1 MKGKPWQKHYDTG
14 VPTTLQPY
22 PNKTLL
28 DIVSETVQQRPD
40 HPALFFK
47 GRQLSYK
54 QIEKLSDTFA
64 SSLVD
69 LGVKKGDRIA
79 LLLANCPQF
88 IITQMG
94 VWKAG
99 CIAVPINPVYSE
111 RELEHALNECGAEIA
126 VVMTSSYDKVKK
138 VQHKTDLH
146 CLITTNIKEYLPIML
161 RILFTFFKEKK
172 GGHRIVLG
180 DGAIWL
186 RALLHQYDKHS
197 RPDISV
203 KPEDPALIIFT
214 GGTTGTPKGALGTH
228 ASLVMT
234 SIQLHTWFGV
244 LLKDWDDIIMLA
256 MPLFHM
262 YGNLGILGTGL
273 VGHNPLVLV
282 PDPRDI
288 GDIIFTI
295 NKVRPAFIPAVPTLL
310 NTLLNHPEVKSGSID
325 FKSVKLCISA
335 AAPLMSETKK
345 NFEELTHGRVVEA
358 YGLTESMLAA
368 VITPLQGT
376 YKNGSVGIPLPDVDV
391 RVVDVNTDKG
401 NLPAGEVGEI
411 VVSAPQ
417 LMQGYWQRPAETA
430 ETIRGGWL
438 YTGDIGYLD
447 EDGYIFIVD
456 RKKDVIKPSGF
467 QVWPREVEEVIA
479 SHPAVIEVG
488 VAGIPDER
496 QGEAVKAWIVL
507 RKDYTVS
514 IDEIRN
520 YCRENL
526 TAYKV
531 PKYVE
536 LCDSLPKSMVGKVLR
551 RELVS
556 ESLKSKS

>member
-1 MKGKPWQKHYDTG
+1 MNDKPWKEYYDAG
-14 VPTTLQPY
+14 VPKTLQPY

-28 DIVSETVQQRPD
+28 DIVSETAGQRPD
-40 HPALFFK
+40 HPALLFK

-54 QIEKLSDTFA
+54 QLEKLSDAFA
-64 SSLVD
+64 SSLVQ

-88 IITQMG
+88 IITQIG

-99 CIAVPINPVYSE
+99 CIAVPINPLYSE

-126 VVMTSSYDKVKK
+126 VVMTSSYEKVKK
-138 VQHKTDLH
+138 IQQNTDIC
-146 CLITTNIKEYLPIML
+146 CLVATNIKEYLPVVL
-161 RILFTFFKEKK
+161 GVLFTLFKEKK
-172 GGHRIVLG
+172 GGHQIELNQG
-180 DGAIWL
+180 DIWL
-186 RALLHQYDKHS
+186 KDLLYQYDGHS

-228 ASLVMT
+228 SSLLMT
-234 SIQLHTWFGV
+234 SMQLHTWFGV

-262 YGNLGILGTGL
+262 YGNLGVLGTGL

-282 PDPRDI
+282 PDPRNI
-288 GDIIFTI
+288 GDVLHII

-310 NTLLNHPEVKSGSID
+310 NTLLNHPKVKSGRID
-325 FKSVKLCISA
+325 FRSVKLCISA

-345 NFEELTHGRVVEA
+345 LFEELTHGRVVEA
-358 YGLTESMLAA
+358 YGLTESMLAT

-376 YKNGSVGIPLPDVDV
+376 YKNGAVGIPLPDVEV
-391 RVVDVNTDKG
+391 RIVEANTGEG
-401 NLPAGEVGEI
+401 NLPIGEVGEI
-411 VVSAPQ
+411 LVSAPQ
-417 LMQGYWQRPAETA
+417 LMQSYWQRPTETA
-430 ETIRGGWL
+430 EVIRDGWL
-438 YTGDIGYLD
+438 YTGDLGYLD
-447 EDGYIFIVD
+447 EEGYLFVVD

-479 SHPAVIEVG
+479 SHPAVYEVG
-488 VAGIPDER
+488 VAGIPDDR

-507 RKDYTVS
+507 QKGNNVS
-514 IDEIRN
+514 LDEIRN

-531 PKYVE
+531 PKYLE
-536 LCDSLPKSMVGKVLR
+536 LCDSLPKSLVGKVLR
-551 RELVS
+551 RELVA
-556 ESLKSKS
+556 KSIKLEN

>member
-1 MKGKPWQKHYDTG
+1 VNDKPWKEYYDAG
-14 VPTTLQPY
+14 VPKTLQPY

-28 DIVSETVQQRPD
+28 DIVSETAGQRPD
-40 HPALFFK
+40 HPALLFK

-54 QIEKLSDTFA
+54 QLEKLSDAFA
-64 SSLVD
+64 SSLVQ

-88 IITQMG
+88 IITQIG

-99 CIAVPINPVYSE
+99 CIAVPINPLYSE

-126 VVMTSSYDKVKK
+126 VVMTSSYEKVKK
-138 VQHKTDLH
+138 IQQNTDIC
-146 CLITTNIKEYLPIML
+146 CLVATNIKEYLPVVL
-161 RILFTFFKEKK
+161 GVLFTLFKEKK
-172 GGHRIVLG
+172 GGHQIELNQG
-180 DGAIWL
+180 DIWL
-186 RALLHQYDKHS
+186 KDLLYQYDGHS

-228 ASLVMT
+228 SSLLMT
-234 SIQLHTWFGV
+234 SMQLHTWFGV

-262 YGNLGILGTGL
+262 YGNLGVLGTGL

-282 PDPRDI
+282 PDPRNI
-288 GDIIFTI
+288 GDVLHII

-310 NTLLNHPEVKSGSID
+310 NTLLNHPKVKSGRID
-325 FKSVKLCISA
+325 FRSVKLCISA

-345 NFEELTHGRVVEA
+345 LFEELTHGRVVEA
-358 YGLTESMLAA
+358 YGLTESMLAT

-376 YKNGSVGIPLPDVDV
+376 YKNGAVGIPLPDVEV
-391 RVVDVNTDKG
+391 RIVEANTGEG
-401 NLPAGEVGEI
+401 NLPIGEVGEI
-411 VVSAPQ
+411 LVSAPQ
-417 LMQGYWQRPAETA
+417 LMQSYWQRPTETA
-430 ETIRGGWL
+430 EVIRDGWL
-438 YTGDIGYLD
+438 YTGDLGYLD
-447 EDGYIFIVD
+447 EEGYLFVVD

-479 SHPAVIEVG
+479 SHPAVYEVG
-488 VAGIPDER
+488 VAGIPDDR

-507 RKDYTVS
+507 QKGNNVS
-514 IDEIRN
+514 LDEIRN

-531 PKYVE
+531 PKYLE
-536 LCDSLPKSMVGKVLR
+536 LCDSLPKSLVGKVLR
-551 RELVS
+551 RELVA
-556 ESLKSKS
+556 KSIKLEN